1 MSDISET
8 DAALLMLELKLQ
20 VMEIGLRSLNKIIEE
35 CVKSVDD
42 IEQFVKENYG
52 SDN

>member
-20 VMEIGLRSLNKIIEE
+20 VMEIGLKSLNSIIEE
-35 CVKSVDD
+35 CAAAVAD
-42 IEQFVKENYG
+42 IEKTVGEIYG
-52 SDN
+52 SGN